1 MDDGKLVISF
11 EYVTGRHTA
20 LNIKKQYDIILE
32 RFGLTDKVCKVVA
45 ANIKKALEK
54 KRIDFYSRWCFY
66 PKNFRVEDPIEEI
79 HHPRKKI
86 Q

>member
-45 ANIKKALEK
+45 ANIKL
-54 KRIDFYSRWCFY
+54 
-66 PKNFRVEDPIEEI
+66 PT
-79 HHPRKKI
+79 
-86 Q
+86 